1 MRSPSS
7 GSPLLAWLSL
17 VVVYI
22 AWGSTYVAIRV
33 AVRDIP
39 PLSLAGIRFAI
50 AGLLLWPVAV
60 RSGPPALRA
69 ADRPGAAQWGACA
82 LVGVLLLVGGNGAV
96 TIAEK
101 TVPAG
106 LAALLVAT
114 VPLWMAVIGAIAFGD
129 RITPGAVAALVV
141 GGAGVAVIVHPSGT
155 AHLGGLVIVVA
166 GAASWAL
173 GSLLAP
179 RLPLPRRALLSSA
192 LEMLVGG
199 VVLLALAAALG
210 EFGRFHTWSGTTIL
224 SMIILVVAGSWLGFT
239 CYAYALTS
247 LPAQVVSTYAYVNPV
262 VAVALGWL
270 LLDERL
276 SWGTAG
282 GAALIVGSVAAT
294 VLLRSRHPTASTS
307 TAYQRAVATA
317 TKERR

>member
-1 MRSPSS
+1 MRFPTP
-7 GSPLLAWLSL
+7 GRPLLAWLSL

-39 PLSLAGIRFAI
+39 PMSLAGIRFTV

-69 ADRPGAAQWGACA
+69 ADRAGLSQWAACA
-82 LVGVLLLVGGNGAV
+82 VVGVLLLVGGNGAV

-114 VPLWMAVIGAIAFGD
+114 VPLWMAVIGAVLFGD
-129 RITPGAVAALVV
+129 RITPSAVVALLV
-141 GGAGVAVIVHPSGT
+141 GGAGVALIVHPSGT
-155 AHLGGLVIVVA
+155 AHLGGLLIVVA

-199 VVLLALAAALG
+199 VVLLAIAATIG
-210 EFGRFHTWSGTTIL
+210 EFGRFHAWSGTTIL
-224 SMIILVVAGSWLGFT
+224 SMITLVVAGSWLGFT
-239 CYAYALTS
+239 CYAYALTN
-247 LPAQVVSTYAYVNPV
+247 LPAPIVSTYAYVNPV

-282 GAALIVGSVAAT
+282 GAALIIGSVAAT
-294 VLLRSRHPTASTS
+294 VVLRSGRGTAPASMTPP
-307 TAYQRAVATA
+307 RAVTTA
-317 TKERR
+317 KESR